1 MNYVIPVPLA
11 EAVEKYNDADLI
23 EVINTYQYKLKKH
36 KYDVNEAALCL
47 MDTCKTEW
55 ARRYGKKPV
64 PTIMTEEMM
73 VIEGEINDFPY

>member
-1 MNYVIPVPLA
+1 MSYMIPVPLDD
-11 EAVEKYNDADLI
+11 AVKKYTDIDLI
-23 EVINTYQYKLKKH
+23 EIINTYQYKLKKN